1 MNCGL
6 FHSNIHSHSPP
17 LWTRFSGVGGGGG
30 LRKSFPR
37 GLTGTFDL
45 WNISEGCKKNW
56 LFLWGGG
63 RRSKCS
69 KRSRRSKCSRCSK
82 CSKRSSRSKCSK
94 RSRRSKCSKRRV
106 ASVAGVASVARVG

>member
-30 LRKSFPR
+30 LRKSFPG

-63 RRSKCS
+63 RGPLLYFATTVLQLRKKNRSKINS
-69 KRSRRSKCSRCSK
+69 ETGLKIMTPRDIQ
-82 CSKRSSRSKCSK
+82 
-94 RSRRSKCSKRRV
+94 
-106 ASVAGVASVARVG
+106 